1 MALACNL
8 HVAGGGNLFMR
19 DLAQLYAAALGDLGF
34 DAQVKVDGIPTG
46 EAGVV
51 ELIVAP
57 HEYFVV
63 GPQLTD
69 RERRAVA
76 RRCAM
81 LTTEQPG
88 SHWWEVQRPWV
99 EMAPF
104 VMDISPVGTEELNR
118 SGIAARRAPLGYHSS
133 LDAWGGADASERDVD
148 VCFMGGSTPRRRAL
162 VGRVAPVL
170 AHRSSRLLFHDPRI
184 PVTEPSRYFLAGRDK
199 AELLARSRILLN
211 VHRDEIAYFEWVRA
225 IEAIANGAVLLTEPS
240 LGAEPLEPMVHM
252 VSSDG
257 PMLAAHVTAL
267 LADEGLRAKIARN
280 AYDFVRSEMQLADL
294 LLAGVLEPLCETAAG
309 GATAPTDPTDPTD
322 RDASVLSEASA
333 RVAAGQVGEGSGTP
347 GVPGLEGFELTLP
360 EVPPPPAPLEVP
372 ETAEYR
378 TMAGLRRALLGQIAL
393 QRRLQRM
400 ELERAGIDPEAVERI
415 ATPAFE
421 RAQPEV
427 SVIVPLYNYEAT
439 VLDAIGSVLTSRNVE
454 LEVIVVEDAS
464 TDGSRAAIEG
474 FIEDNPEAPVAAVLR
489 AANRGL
495 SKARNL
501 AIAEARSD
509 RCFLL
514 DADNAVYP
522 DALWKLRDELDA
534 TGAAVAYC
542 ILEVFEGPPDLVSA
556 LPWNTRTLALGP
568 YIDAMSLIDRK
579 AWEAV
584 GGFREDDSAI
594 YGLEDYAFWL
604 ALADEGF
611 EGAWVPEP
619 LVRYRRH
626 PGSMTGVTALDLV
639 TPLNIFRHTYR
650 RLPW

>member
-1 MALACNL
+1 MGLACNIY
-8 HVAGGGNLFMR
+8 VAGGGNLFMG
-19 DLAQLYAAALGDLGF
+19 DLAHLYAAALRDLGF
-34 DAQVKVDGIPTG
+34 DAQVAVDGVPTG
-46 EAGVV
+46 DPEPV

-57 HEYFVV
+57 HEYFEV

-88 SHWWEVQRPWV
+88 SHWWGVQRPWV
-99 EMAPF
+99 EMSRF
-104 VMDISPVGTEELNR
+104 VMDISPVAVDELNR

-133 LDAWGGADASERDVD
+133 LDAWGGGDAAERDVD
-148 VCFMGGSTPRRRAL
+148 VCFMGGSTPRRRSL

-170 AHRSSRLLFHDPRI
+170 AHRSSKLLFHDPRI

-199 AELLARSRILLN
+199 AGLLARSRILLN

-240 LGAEPLEPMVHM
+240 MGAEPLEPMVHM
-252 VSSDG
+252 VVSDG
-257 PMLAAHVTAL
+257 PLLAAHVTAL

-280 AYDFVRSEMQLADL
+280 AYDFVRSELQLSDMLTATVVD
-294 LLAGVLEPLCETAAG
+294 PLCETVAGSADGSSAADLAVLVERSSRSSAG
-309 GATAPTDPTDPTD
+309 STRQGAAT
-322 RDASVLSEASA
+322 S
-333 RVAAGQVGEGSGTP
+333 GVG
-347 GVPGLEGFELTLP
+347 GLEGFEGLVPP
-360 EVPPPPAPLEVP
+360 EGPPPPVPLEVP
-372 ETAEYR
+372 ETPEYR
-378 TMAGLRRALLGQIAL
+378 TMAGLRRVLLGQIGL
-393 QRRLQRM
+393 QRRLQRL
-400 ELERAGIDPEAVERI
+400 ELERDGVDPDAVQRLT
-415 ATPAFE
+415 TPAFD
-421 RAQPEV
+421 RAQPEI
-427 SVIVPLYNYEAT
+427 SVIVPLYNYEAH
-439 VLDAIGSVLTSRNVE
+439 VLDAIESVLASRDVA

-464 TDGSRAAIEG
+464 TDGSRATIER
-474 FIEDNPEAPVAAVLR
+474 FIEENPEAPVGALLR

-514 DADNAVYP
+514 DADNSVYP
-522 DALWKLRDELDA
+522 DALRKLRDELDA

-568 YIDAMSLIDRK
+568 YIDAMALIDRK

-584 GGFREDDSAI
+584 GGFREDDSSI

-604 ALADEGF
+604 ALADKGF

-626 PGSMTGVTALDLV
+626 PGSMTGITALDLV

-650 RLPW
+650 RIPW